1 MGKIKEMTVSEIH
14 ALLKTSSLSETGGTV
29 LNKVFLLPKGVELV
43 NGDLYKGM
51 FSCDVATYTQF
62 THLPQSHLFDQI
74 RSVTEMNQRVVEGV
88 KCVTVVM
95 AIGGYDTLMP
105 MALRTDQVPTG
116 ITQGWFYTGL
126 EDIAAISFTVIP
138 DDKGNEYVY
147 FYGNNLL
154 DDPVLVS
161 VNQRLIKILK

>member
-14 ALLKTSSLSETGGTV
+14 ALLKTSSLSETGGIV
-29 LNKVFLLPKGVELV
+29 LNKTFLLPKGVELV
-43 NGDLYKGM
+43 NEDLYKGM

-62 THLPQSHLFDQI
+62 THQPQSHLFDQI
-74 RSVTEMNQRVVEGV
+74 RYVAEMNQEAVEGV
-88 KCVTVVM
+88 KCVTVVK
-95 AIGGYDTLMP
+95 AIGGYDSLIP
-105 MALRTDQVPTG
+105 LALRTDQVPTG
-116 ITQGWFYTGL
+116 ITPGWFYTGL

>member
-14 ALLKTSSLSETGGTV
+14 ALLKTSSLSETGGIV

-43 NGDLYKGM
+43 NEDLYKGM

-74 RSVTEMNQRVVEGV
+74 RDVTEMNQEAVEGM
-88 KCVTVVM
+88 KCVTVVK
-95 AIGGYDTLMP
+95 AIGGYDSLMP

-116 ITQGWFYTGL
+116 ITPGWFYTGM